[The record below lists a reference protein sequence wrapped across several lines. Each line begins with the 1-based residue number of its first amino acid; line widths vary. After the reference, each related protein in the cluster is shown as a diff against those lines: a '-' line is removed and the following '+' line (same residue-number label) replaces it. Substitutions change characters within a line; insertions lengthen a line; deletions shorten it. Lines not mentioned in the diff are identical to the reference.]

1 MIIKRTAI
9 IGFVLGITVSAT
21 LTASAQIAY
30 DDKCLGALA
39 VGSDYIDK
47 LNHAQFEEF
56 RRSVLTCT
64 RGVGSAKP
72 KPFEDWLLLR
82 TESGMY
88 RAPWKVLTDDELVR
102 VQEIALDYP
111 HLAALA
117 NEVIEGQEGAKARQ
131 QQREKEA
138 KKQEEAKTA
147 QKQYVLTQIEQA
159 QQVAHGGFPI
169 LDVRA
174 ECNNLAQIVA
184 MTKVNPTG
192 AEAGAA
198 VNTLINEQRALAE

>member
-72 KPFEDWLLLR
+72 KPFEDWLRLR

-111 HLAALA
+111 RLAAALA
-117 NEVIEGQEGAKARQ
+117 NEVIEGQERCQSSSTATRERGKKA
-131 QQREKEA
+131 
-138 KKQEEAKTA
+138 
-147 QKQYVLTQIEQA
+147 
-159 QQVAHGGFPI
+159 GGSKNCSETI
-169 LDVRA
+169 RIDANR
-174 ECNNLAQIVA
+174 
-184 MTKVNPTG
+184 TG
-192 AEAGAA
+192 ATGGPWR
-198 VNTLINEQRALAE
+198 LPYPGRSS